1 MESKTVKVPNISCG
15 HCAHAIKQELGE
27 LSGVVSVAV
36 DIDQKSVD
44 VEWHAPAAWET
55 IEETMREINYPPEG

>member
-1 MESKTVKVPNISCG
+1 MDSKTIKVPSISCG

-36 DIDQKSVD
+36 DITRKSVD
-44 VEWHAPAAWET
+44 LEWHAPATWET
-55 IEETMREINYPPEG
+55 IEKTLREINYPPEG